1 MRAELQSLKREAQR
15 VTELEKT
22 SVGGKSELDEQ
33 SQQSVE
39 ELQLLQKLL
48 ADKTQDVRTLGL
60 QDPGGGCR
68 LLGVEERNLGRLDP
82 GGWCTHRSCYF
93 SQETLWTQFL

>member
-48 ADKTQDVRTLGL
+48 ADKTQDVRNIGRP
-60 QDPGGGCR
+60 DPRGGCR
-68 LLGVEERNLGRLDP
+68 LLGLIERNLGLSDP
-82 GGWCTHRSCYF
+82 
-93 SQETLWTQFL
+93 